1 MRRMIGREIRFS
13 VGHPKRDLLGIF
25 GRDENKI
32 IGHLY
37 QSTMA
42 LQQHDAEPF
51 YRFAA
56 ENHAKLQLP
65 RIHQQVA

>member
-1 MRRMIGREIRFS
+1 MIGREIRFL
-13 VGHPKRDLLGIF
+13 VGHPKRDVLSIF
-25 GRDENKI
+25 GRDENKS

-65 RIHQQVA
+65 RIYKQVA

>member
-65 RIHQQVA
+65 RIYKQVA

>member
-1 MRRMIGREIRFS
+1 MIGREIRVS
-13 VGHPKRDLLGIF
+13 VGHSKRDLLGIF

-37 QSTMA
+37 QSTMV
-42 LQQHDAEPF
+42 LQQHDTEPF

-65 RIHQQVA
+65 RIYKQVA

>member
-1 MRRMIGREIRFS
+1 MIGRAIRVS

-51 YRFAA
+51 YPFAA
-56 ENHAKLQLP
+56 GNYAKPQLP

>member
-1 MRRMIGREIRFS
+1 MIGREIRVS
-13 VGHPKRDLLGIF
+13 VDHSKRDLLGIF
-25 GRDENKI
+25 SRDENKI

-56 ENHAKLQLP
+56 ENYAKLQLS
-65 RIHQQVA
+65 RIHKQVA

>member
-1 MRRMIGREIRFS
+1 MIGRKIRVS
-13 VGHPKRDLLGIF
+13 LGHPKRDFLGIF
-25 GRDENKI
+25 GRDENRI

-42 LQQHDAEPF
+42 LQHHDAEPF

-56 ENHAKLQLP
+56 ENRAKLQLP